1 MAESKRS
8 GAKRTRIKI
17 CGITR
22 PEDARDAADAGADA
36 IGLVFYAASRRAIEP
51 AAAVEVCAALPPLV
65 SVVALFVDPDAA
77 YVERVLA
84 ACTVDLL
91 QFHGSESDAF
101 CARFRRPWIKAVPMR
116 PGVDVAEAVARHPG
130 ARACCSMPGVRI
142 CPAAREKRL
151 TGSGCRSCRG
161 RGCLPVGSTPRM
173 SATRSSACVRRQ

>member
-65 SVVALFVDPDAA
+65 SVVALFVDPDRGRGGA
-77 YVERVLA
+77 VLA
-84 ACTVDLL
+84 VCALDLL

-101 CARFRRPWIKAVPMR
+101 CAQFQPTLYQGGSMR
-116 PGVDVAEAVARHPG
+116 PDVRRRGRVAEHSA
-130 ARACCSMPGVRI
+130 ARALLFDAWRED
-142 CPAAREKRL
+142 ARRH
-151 TGSGCRSCRG
+151 G
-161 RGCLPVGSTPRM
+161 RYV
-173 SATRSSACVRRQ
+173 